1 MGVQEI
7 MLAIIKTGGKQYKI
21 QEGDKIKVEK
31 LAGEEGSVISFDE
44 VLLVGD
50 EKDVKVGT
58 PIVAGAKVEAKI
70 IKQGKAAKV
79 TGVKHK
85 AKKRYK
91 MKFGHRQ
98 PFTEVEITKIA

>member
-1 MGVQEI
+1 
-7 MLAIIKTGGKQYKI
+7 MLAIIKSGGKQYKV
-21 QEGDKIKVEK
+21 EVGMKLRVEK
-31 LAGEEGSVISFDE
+31 LEGEVDSKVLFEE

-50 EKDVKVGT
+50 EKDVKVGD
-58 PIVAGAKVEAKI
+58 PFVKGAKVEAKI
-70 IKQGKAAKV
+70 VKQDKAKKV
-79 TGVKHK
+79 VGVKHK